1 MSKPFLT
8 ALLLTVLAFTAHLAP
23 LSAATSPDEAFAAAN
38 RDFEAGK
45 FAEASTA
52 YLDLAKSGQISS
64 ELFFNLGTVQYRLG
78 KTGEAI
84 LWMRRALVVE
94 PAMPEV
100 RQSLEFLSAKL
111 GYLEFTE
118 GRVAR
123 FIGRL
128 PATFSKWAVALAL
141 WTGLIALS
149 LAFAVERLRPNR
161 SALVTLA
168 IIAAMA
174 AFVASRVGH
183 YRATRIAIENFATVT
198 TEGASAL
205 TAPAPEAKPVIALPP
220 GSEVRILRESGQWF
234 YAEIPG
240 ELRGWIPT
248 TALEPVWPVPLSRI
262 NTTP

>member
-1 MSKPFLT
+1 MSTPFSP
-8 ALLLTVLAFTAHLAP
+8 ALFLSLLMFVASSALV
-23 LSAATSPDEAFAAAN
+23 SAATEPDESFAAAN

-64 ELFFNLGTVQYRLG
+64 ELYYNLGTTQYRLG
-78 KTGEAI
+78 KTGAAI

-100 RQSLEFLSAKL
+100 RQSLEFLSGKI
-111 GYLEFTE
+111 GYLEFT
-118 GRVAR
+118 GDRVAR

-149 LAFAVERLRPNR
+149 LAFSVERLRPNR

-168 IIAAMA
+168 LVAGMA
-174 AFVASRVGH
+174 AFVASRIGQ

-198 TEGASAL
+198 ADGASAL
-205 TAPAPEAKPVIALPP
+205 TAPAPEAKPVIGLPP
-220 GSEVRILRESGQWF
+220 GSEVRILRETGQWF

-240 ELRGWIPT
+240 ELRGWIPS